1 MFPNKQHRDSRAI
14 CKTPPPACSDFSFQP
29 GFWCLYLFVFHN
41 KHQSDNYEKES
52 RAICKTPSGFSL
64 FPARIHEIVLPRPGA
79 VIREQQGAGRLPQ
92 FIFLWFLYWGL
103 YRVGFLT
110 QRSKGQFDNDSDVFN
125 LEISCTSSNT
135 IHKYTHESKVRKGPF
150 KLRRGLQ
157 RDPFHR
163 NFLFAQTGQT
173 RSAPWSS
180 QSRLF
185 FLAQCF
191 FICFHFL

>member
-1 MFPNKQHRDSRAI
+1 M
-14 CKTPPPACSDFSFQP
+14 
-29 GFWCLYLFVFHN
+29 FVFVFVS
-41 KHQSDNYEKES
+41 QQRQRDNYKKQS

-110 QRSKGQFDNDSDVFN
+110 QRSKGHSDNDSDVDN

-191 FICFHFL
+191 FYHFL

>member
-1 MFPNKQHRDSRAI
+1 MIIGADWCNVKH
-14 CKTPPPACSDFSFQP
+14 KTPSGLLLLLFLAWILTF
-29 GFWCLYLFVFHN
+29 YLFVFHN
-41 KHQSDNYEKES
+41 KHQRDKYEKQI

-64 FPARIHEIVLPRPGA
+64 FPAGIHEIVLPRPGA

-110 QRSKGQFDNDSDVFN
+110 QRSKGHSDNDSDVDN

-135 IHKYTHESKVRKGPF
+135 IHIYTHESKVRKGPF

-185 FLAQCF
+185 FLA
-191 FICFHFL
+191 